1 MSLDAR
7 LKRLEARQKAK
18 ATALYVELDS
28 IEAKMLL
35 IGHLRARERRD
46 PICEALAYRLPFSE
60 WTPSDF
66 VQAIGAE
73 PGQRHPWATCMGFRE
88 LWPAFRRNDYRYPP
102 DAQRDARIEADARA
116 WLAHLTESGETQL
129 ATRFALMMPTDDELE
144 AIIARL
150 EIEY

>member
-18 ATALYVELDS
+18 ATALYVELDR

-35 IGHLRARERRD
+35 IGHLRAPERRD
-46 PICEALAYRLPFSE
+46 PICEALAYHLPFPG

-66 VQAIGAE
+66 VRAIGAE
-73 PGQRHPWATCMGFRE
+73 PGQRHPWVVCMGFRE
-88 LWPAFRRNDYRYPP
+88 LWPAFRRNEGRYQP
-102 DAQRDARIEADARA
+102 DAQRDARIEVDARA

-144 AIIARL
+144 AIIERL